1 MPEPLHTSPIR
12 NTRSTAAAPRDPPW
26 HASPSLPPPYHESIR
41 IVMTA
46 HGHARSDLRHL
57 HLHRVAM
64 AKLGRQPELRRSC
77 VALIDKWLEESA
89 HVASRPWL
97 MQWREML
104 SNWTLEQIADVV
116 LDPESGQ
123 TLRQCS
129 PLAPVLTPQERWAA
143 LEEIEHPDGK
153 RV

>member
-1 MPEPLHTSPIR
+1 MAT
-12 NTRSTAAAPRDPPW
+12 
-26 HASPSLPPPYHESIR
+26 
-41 IVMTA
+41 

-64 AKLGRQPELRRSC
+64 EKLRCHPELRRTC
-77 VALIDKWLEESA
+77 VALLDEWLGQKEHA
-89 HVASRPWL
+89 ASTQWL
-97 MQWREML
+97 LQWREML
-104 SNWTLEQIADVV
+104 SSWTLQQIADVV

-143 LEEIEHPDGK
+143 LEEIERQPVSA
-153 RV
+153 R